1 MTEPVEAIA
10 RFGADERL
18 LGIVT
23 LPAQLHADTPACLF
37 LNAGVVH
44 RIGPHRIN
52 VKLARALAA
61 VGIASIRIDLSGM
74 GDSPPAPGA
83 VHSGEQTVRDLQ
95 DAMTHLEQTL
105 GIRRFIV
112 FGLCSGAVHAYW
124 LAQRDE
130 RIVGVTMFDSYVY
143 PRFKTHVLRRWR
155 RLRTS
160 SWQALARKPIE
171 WLRRRPRGETTQ
183 SGETSQDQHMAIP
196 TREQFAEV
204 MNAMT
209 ARGVSVYLYYSASF
223 LEKFNY
229 HGQMRDSFRGQP
241 FMSRIRYDY
250 ESDVDHTVTSQY
262 AQRKVVAS
270 VLDWAQS
277 VGGSKGSST

>member
-10 RFGADERL
+10 RFGAGERL

-23 LPAQLHADTPACLF
+23 LPAQPRADALACLF

-52 VKLARALAA
+52 VKIARALAGA
-61 VGIASIRIDLSGM
+61 GIASIRVDLSGM

-95 DAMTHLEQTL
+95 DAMDHLEQTL
-105 GIRRFIV
+105 GVKRFIV

-130 RIVGVTMFDSYVY
+130 RVIGLTMFDSYVY
-143 PRFKTHVLRRWR
+143 PTFKTHLLRRWS

-160 SWQALARKPIE
+160 SWRSLARKPLE
-171 WLRRRPRGETTQ
+171 WLRRPPRAGQ
-183 SGETSQDQHMAIP
+183 SGETSQDQHMGIP
-196 TREQFAEV
+196 TRAQFAQV
-204 MNAMT
+204 MNALT
-209 ARGVSVYLYYSASF
+209 QRGVAVYLYYSASF

-229 HGQMRDSFRGQP
+229 HGQMRDNFCREP
-241 FMSRIRYDY
+241 FMARIRYDY
-250 ESDVDHTVTSQY
+250 ETDMDHTLTTQHS
-262 AQRKVVAS
+262 QRKVVAS

-277 VGGSKGSST
+277 VGGSSGSST

>member
-1 MTEPVEAIA
+1 MSEPTETIA

-23 LPAQLHADTPACLF
+23 LPARRREDAPACLF
-37 LNAGVVH
+37 MNAGVVH

-105 GIRRFIV
+105 GIKRFIV

-130 RIVGVTMFDSYVY
+130 RVVGVTMFDSYVY

-155 RLRTS
+155 RLRTL
-160 SWQALARKPIE
+160 SWQELARKPIE
-171 WLRRRPRGETTQ
+171 WLRRKPREATTQ

-196 TREQFAEV
+196 TRPQFAEV

-250 ESDVDHTVTSQY
+250 ESDVDHTVTSLY
-262 AQRKVVAS
+262 AQRKVVAA

-277 VGGSKGSST
+277 VAGSSGKST

>member
-1 MTEPVEAIA
+1 MIEPTETIA
-10 RFGADERL
+10 RFGAGERL

-23 LPAQLHADTPACLF
+23 LPAQLRADTPACLF

-52 VKLARALAA
+52 VKIARALAGI
-61 VGIASIRIDLSGM
+61 GIASIRVDLSGM

-83 VHSGEQTVRDLQ
+83 EHSGEQTVRDLQ

-105 GIRRFIV
+105 GVRRFIV

-130 RIVGVTMFDSYVY
+130 RVVGVTMFDSYVY
-143 PRFKTHVLRRWR
+143 PTLRTHLLRRWS

-160 SWQALARKPIE
+160 SWSSLARKPLE
-171 WLRRRPRGETTQ
+171 WLRRSTRVEQ
-183 SGETSQDQHMAIP
+183 SGETSQDQHMGIP
-196 TREQFAEV
+196 TRAQFAQV
-204 MNAMT
+204 MNALT
-209 ARGVSVYLYYSASF
+209 ARGVSVYLYFSASF

-229 HGQMRDSFRGQP
+229 HGQMRDNFGGEP
-241 FMSRIRYDY
+241 FMQRIRYDY
-250 ESDVDHTVTSQY
+250 ETDMDHTLTSQH
-262 AQRKVVAS
+262 AQRKVVAA

-277 VGGSKGSST
+277 VAGKSGSST